1 MHPWALYACFFGMVT
16 NGIPI
21 NDDSMRNTTLTR
33 ATKHVLV
40 LCTTLRQVPIQSFAN
55 VCTKA
60 DSPTVQLSVSIS
72 ICAVCQLKCDSQ
84 FHRLPYVSF
93 FAQLS

>member
-21 NDDSMRNTTLTR
+21 NDDSMRNTTPTR
-33 ATKHVLV
+33 AMKHFLV

-60 DSPTVQLSVSIS
+60 NSPTVQLSVSIS
-72 ICAVCQLKCDSQ
+72 ISAVCQLKYDSQ